1 MRKGCRQERKKENER
16 EGSRCSVSKSR
27 RGRNG
32 ASCERERKR
41 REIKGVR
48 GEERKE
54 RRRGRGDGRRRGGG
68 RMTDG
73 EKKRLLARGEKQGTC
88 ENVVNYKLPSNMCT
102 KMSSFAHQP
111 FFAEAHV

>member
-1 MRKGCRQERKKENER
+1 M
-16 EGSRCSVSKSR
+16 
-27 RGRNG
+27 
-32 ASCERERKR
+32 
-41 REIKGVR
+41 
-48 GEERKE
+48 
-54 RRRGRGDGRRRGGG
+54 RGGG

-111 FFAEAHV
+111 FFAAAHV